1 MKTPSSTNPLPR
13 SGLLYGLFAG
23 FALAAA
29 LWGWDAL
36 LLWQARA
43 MLPWARFLIGLTAC
57 LLTFGL
63 AGWLTMRTEKA
74 LFGALFWLIAALIPA
89 IFTPLLT
96 FSIWPWLAPL
106 LNPEL
111 AGRLALPTVDAQA
124 PLWAQAPIWTQGIF
138 SGINAVTFGVTA
150 LILGA
155 VEVPMVEQT
164 RLSTASGALTG
175 PIILAMTV
183 FTLAGLFADSTMH
196 ARLRTPLISLDKT
209 IQFVA
214 TNDLTQVDKALARK
228 MHTGALNQF
237 KDRARLPY
245 QMIVTNYN
253 STFDQVDILVNFDG
267 VWAYCIT
274 SADQPS
280 YCKALE

>member
-1 MKTPSSTNPLPR
+1 MDTSNSHLLR
-13 SGLLYGLFAG
+13 SGLLYGLLAG

-36 LLWQARA
+36 LLWQAHA

-63 AGWLTMRTEKA
+63 AGWLTMRLEKA
-74 LFGALFWLIAALIPA
+74 LLGALIWLLAALVPA

-96 FSIWPWLAPL
+96 FSLWPWLAPL

-111 AGRLALPTVDAQA
+111 AGRLNLPAADAQ
-124 PLWAQAPIWTQGIF
+124 GVF
-138 SGINAVTFGVTA
+138 SGINAVIFGVTA
-150 LILGA
+150 LIIGA

-175 PIILAMTV
+175 PILLAVTI
-183 FTLAGLFADSTMH
+183 FSLAGLFADSTMH
-196 ARLRTPLISLDKT
+196 ARLRNPLISLDKT
-209 IQFVA
+209 IQFMA
-214 TNDLTQVDKALARK
+214 ANDLAQVDKALARK
-228 MHTGALNQF
+228 MHTGALNRF
-237 KDRARLPY
+237 KDRVRLPY

-253 STFDQVDILVNFDG
+253 SSFDQVDILVNFDG

-274 SADQPS
+274 SAEQPS
-280 YCKALE
+280 YCKEPQ

>member
-1 MKTPSSTNPLPR
+1 MNNFFSNDRLAR
-13 SGLLYGLFAG
+13 AGLIYGLFAG

-43 MLPWARFLIGLTAC
+43 MLPWARFLIGLAAC

-63 AGWLTMRTEKA
+63 AGWLTMRLEKA
-74 LFGALFWLIAALIPA
+74 LLGALFWLLAALVPA

-106 LNPEL
+106 LNPDL
-111 AGRLALPTVDAQA
+111 VGRLNLPIADS
-124 PLWAQAPIWTQGIF
+124 QGVF
-138 SGINAVTFGVTA
+138 SSVNAVVFGVTA

-164 RLSTASGALTG
+164 RLSTAAGALTG
-175 PIILAMTV
+175 PVILAMTV

-196 ARLRTPLISLDKT
+196 ARLRTPLISLNRT
-209 IQFVA
+209 IQFIA
-214 TNDLTQVDKALARK
+214 ANDLTQVDKALARK

-237 KDRARLPY
+237 KDRAGLPY

-274 SADQPS
+274 AAEQPS
-280 YCKALE
+280 YCKPLE